1 MLTHYDGT
9 YPGFLTVI
17 FARYRTLETIEIEP
31 LTPQMD
37 FLVAHDRVA
46 TDPAK
51 AARVARYLRAQF
63 GADFLRRCYAALLS
77 VEARH
82 ETVTARTIKKC
93 IRHGKGVLA
102 SADRDAVAFDRI
114 VRAVY
119 SEAHSWKGLLRFR
132 EVQDGYWYAPF
143 APKHD
148 VIELLTAHFA
158 RRLNGEHFVIHD
170 CPRGCAVLYEDGR
183 TEYFSATALSVVETA
198 DESAYQDA
206 WRLFYKT
213 GAIPERANPKLRQ
226 SNMPKRYW
234 AHLIER
240 L

>member
-82 ETVTARTIKKC
+82 ETVT
-93 IRHGKGVLA
+93 
-102 SADRDAVAFDRI
+102 
-114 VRAVY
+114 
-119 SEAHSWKGLLRFR
+119 
-132 EVQDGYWYAPF
+132 
-143 APKHD
+143 
-148 VIELLTAHFA
+148 
-158 RRLNGEHFVIHD
+158 
-170 CPRGCAVLYEDGR
+170 
-183 TEYFSATALSVVETA
+183 
-198 DESAYQDA
+198 
-206 WRLFYKT
+206 
-213 GAIPERANPKLRQ
+213 
-226 SNMPKRYW
+226 
-234 AHLIER
+234 
-240 L
+240 